1 MSISL
6 LLHPCVLPT
15 QNAATRETPI
25 QGEGCFLEN
34 GTASAGLGGVAF
46 ATTVIVVTGVTGVT
60 DPCPHQL
67 SLQVS
72 PLCFCNFMR
81 DATPVDPTLHKRS
94 GSGAAQDP
102 VGKEVWS
109 TPETSTSFS
118 QNEFLPPALWDGPMW
133 SATTK
138 WPAGVLK
145 EGCCVRDYVLVCIV
159 DADILWQLA
168 GLASVSGRY
177 CSWVE
182 FKASIS
188 ATMADI
194 DWCAESFHLLG
205 SLVPFLWWRI
215 FHACPYVLSLG
226 ALQMSLSHPHVHHI
240 LQPHT
245 SLSALFQNASFQK
258 WHTVHYY
265 LSINLYFLTLGHFS
279 FYNQ

>member
-46 ATTVIVVTGVTGVT
+46 ATTVIVVTGVT

-72 PLCFCNFMR
+72 PLCFCNFMQ
-81 DATPVDPTLHKRS
+81 DATPMDPTLHKRS

-102 VGKEVWS
+102 VGKEIWS
-109 TPETSTSFS
+109 IPKTSTSFS

-145 EGCCVRDYVLVCIV
+145 EGCYVRDCVGLYCWRGHSVATCWFSLGKWEILQLSGVQSLHLCHHGWHWLVCWVISSPWFFG
-159 DADILWQLA
+159 AF
-168 GLASVSGRY
+168 SV
-177 CSWVE
+177 VE
-182 FKASIS
+182 DLSCVSI
-188 ATMADI
+188 
-194 DWCAESFHLLG
+194 CALTGSSSNVIITPPCPSHTSTPHLP
-205 SLVPFLWWRI
+205 V
-215 FHACPYVLSLG
+215 CPLPKCVLSKMAHCSLLSVYKSVFFNFR
-226 ALQMSLSHPHVHHI
+226 ALLF
-240 LQPHT
+240 LQPIG
-245 SLSALFQNASFQK
+245 S
-258 WHTVHYY
+258 
-265 LSINLYFLTLGHFS
+265 
-279 FYNQ
+279 